1 MNVASEPN
9 GKHLLFAKGILAG
22 KNQTQAYIDAGY
34 SVNGARGHASRLV
47 AKGNIK
53 DYLRVKKLEQVEK
66 AQANAKHCEIEWLQ
80 CQLRLLKMALGD
92 ELVSKSFLVN
102 KQLNSVKVY
111 ETNLSAANR
120 AQELV
125 GKRYGWLAKNID
137 SQQKTI
143 EFNFTNSSIFRSKA

>member
-1 MNVASEPN
+1 MNVASEAN

-80 CQLRLLKMALGD
+80 CQLRLLNMALGD

-120 AQELV
+120 AQELI
-125 GKRYGWLAKNID
+125 GKRYGWL
-137 SQQKTI
+137 
-143 EFNFTNSSIFRSKA
+143 NSIAQRCAQPILFSIKGRK